1 MPWSRQ
7 KHPAFLEQYLERT
20 HPGIAR
26 KKPLDQ
32 LRVVALDTEASGFE
46 IGKDR
51 LLSVAVIDI
60 DWTHIHTEH
69 RIEWLVY
76 QPNMVANKA
85 TEIHGILPS
94 DILQGIPEKQ
104 MLTELLPIISES
116 IVVGHQTWFD
126 ALMLDEALRRN
137 FGISFRN
144 PIIDVAALAMT
155 ELAFDRQD
163 QVYFTGYHEQIP
175 DWGDPFDDEHAPAYR
190 ATFMKRDDLWAE
202 LHHDGGLGFLLAAH
216 VYHTLGEHERARFCE
231 RALRRVEGAAGATAE

>member
-7 KHPAFLEQYLERT
+7 KHPAFVEHYLERT

-60 DWTHIHTEH
+60 DWTHIRLDH

-94 DILQGIPEKQ
+94 DILQGMPEKQ

-137 FGISFRN
+137 FGIPFRN

-155 ELAFDRQD
+155 ELQRFRKS
-163 QVYFTGYHEQIP
+163 GYANQKPPSLE
-175 DWGDPFDDEHAPAYR
+175 DLC
-190 ATFMKRDDLWAE
+190 ATFGLPLHDRHTAEGDAFIAAE
-202 LHHDGGLGFLLAAH
+202 LFLLMCGH
-216 VYHTLGEHERARFCE
+216 IRQRKGGIT
-231 RALRRVEGAAGATAE
+231 RRDLPIKKV